1 MYLCFFY
8 KIMSKTIITFLFSL
22 IILASIVAPT
32 FINFSESTIEITEI
46 VDFGEEEEN
55 KGNESIKDLEV
66 KIYYSSDKESLFL
79 GLENNKRI
87 RFCSK
92 SYSFKFTKLNS
103 PPPELFSV

>member
-8 KIMSKTIITFLFSL
+8 KIMNKTIITFLFSL

-55 KGNESIKDLEV
+55 KGNEPTKDLEV
-66 KIYYSSDKESLFL
+66 KIYYSSDKESVFL

-87 RFCSK
+87 RFCAK
-92 SYSFKFTKLNS
+92 NYTFKFTKLNS
-103 PPPELFSV
+103 PPPQQKL

>member
-1 MYLCFFY
+1 
-8 KIMSKTIITFLFSL
+8 MSKTIITFLFSL

-32 FINFSESTIEITEI
+32 FVNFSESTIEITEI

-66 KIYYSSDKESLFL
+66 KIYSSDKEDIFL

>member
-1 MYLCFFY
+1 MYLCFFM
-8 KIMSKTIITFLFSL
+8 KPMSKTIITFLFSL

-32 FINFSESTIEITEI
+32 FVNFSETNIEMTEI

-66 KIYYSSDKESLFL
+66 KIYYSSDKEDIFL

-87 RFCSK
+87 RFCAK
-92 SYSFKFTKLNS
+92 NYTFKFTKLNS
-103 PPPELFSV
+103 PQPELFSV